1 MDDPRRAEYEQRFRR
16 AGLPLLIEGFS
27 AREDVFTRAY
37 PLLALVFTAEVLG
50 ALNLEWSAAANVA
63 AVAGAVAVLLAGVAV
78 ANRLAGRRAL
88 AVPREVGPIELGA
101 FVMLPA
107 ALPLLFGGQV
117 TSALVTA
124 GGNAALLLA
133 IYLVVGLG
141 FVSIV
146 RWAGRRLAGQLASSL
161 LLLAR
166 AIPLLLLFAVV
177 LFINTEM
184 WQTFGGIDDPALVA
198 FTGLLIG
205 IGTLFLVV
213 RLPKEVAQLEREG
226 GAGPP
231 LEPGQRLNVG
241 LVMFVSQ
248 ALQVL
253 LVSAATGAFFVALG
267 ALLITP
273 EIIDSWTGT
282 RGQELLE
289 VDVLGVDARL
299 TAELLRVSAGLSALT
314 GLYYAIAMLTD
325 STYRAEFLDEITA
338 EMRETF
344 KARAEYLEDSVAR
357 GAR

>member
-1 MDDPRRAEYEQRFRR
+1 MDEPRRAEYEQRFRR

-37 PLLALVFTAEVLG
+37 PLLALVFMAEVFG
-50 ALNLEWSAAANVA
+50 ALNFEWSTAANLA
-63 AVAGAVAVLLAGVAV
+63 AIAGGVAVMLAGVAV
-78 ANRLAGRRAL
+78 ANRVAGRRAL
-88 AVPREVGPIELGA
+88 AIPREVGPLELGV
-101 FVMLPA
+101 FVVVPAVLPV
-107 ALPLLFGGQV
+107 LFGGQV
-117 TSALVTA
+117 TSSLVTA
-124 GGNAALLLA
+124 AGNAALLVV
-133 IYLVVGLG
+133 IYLVIGLG

-166 AIPLLLLFAVV
+166 AVPLLLLFAVV

-184 WQTFGGIDDPALVA
+184 WQTFGGIDDPSLVA
-198 FTGLLIG
+198 FAGLLIG
-205 IGTLFLVV
+205 IGTLFLAV
-213 RLPKEVAQLEREG
+213 RLPKEVEQLEREG
-226 GAGPP
+226 GSGPP
-231 LEPGQRLNVG
+231 LERGQRVNVG

-253 LVSAATGAFFVALG
+253 LVSAATGGFFVALG
-267 ALLITP
+267 LLVITP

-282 RGQELLE
+282 RGQELAE
-289 VDVLGVDARL
+289 VHILGVDARL
-299 TAELLRVSAGLSALT
+299 TAELLRVSAGIATLT

-344 KARAEYLEDSVAR
+344 KARAEYLEGLAAR
-357 GAR
+357 G